1 MIDLW
6 TAVLVGIGLYTL
18 AAYALRE
25 RGVLPPQI
33 RLQGPFTTVHTVRG
47 RQLLER
53 LAQPRRFWRAWTSIG
68 LGISLV
74 IMVAMFAFLLA
85 QAVAIVRNPPP
96 PSAVTEPVNFLV
108 IPGVNEFLP
117 LSVAPEIILGLLIG
131 LVVHEGGHGLLC
143 RVEDIEIRSMG
154 VFLLTL
160 IPLGAFVEP
169 DEQTQRDASR
179 GGRARMFAAGVTNN
193 LVVSA
198 VTFALLFGPVIG
210 AIGVAPGVAIAG
222 AYPGTAAETGGIDA
236 GDRIVGIDGAAVAA
250 AEELDRLLA
259 ATDTATVQV
268 TYVDGETGEETNAAI
283 DRRVQVVGAAADA
296 PLSTG
301 ATDAPITIEQVDAT
315 PVRTLG
321 AFEQLVERNRVVTVT
336 TATGD
341 TAPLPVGAL
350 VDELTTDGP
359 LAAAVDDA
367 AAPLVITDVGG
378 VRITDAATL
387 TEVLAASRAG
397 ERVEVRYVPVG
408 ETSVSAT
415 TVELAA
421 HPQRDSGFLG
431 VTMVRGTSG
440 IVLTDLGVETY
451 PAATYLQLLGAET
464 PSVTGGTPVGGGS
477 PLAAVYVA
485 LLLPL
490 ASLVLGIPN
499 FPGFTPS
506 VTNFYTIEGAAAIG
520 GDALFIIATSLFW
533 IGWIN
538 LQLALFNCIPGY
550 PLDGGRI
557 LRAGV
562 ESVVSRLPVA
572 SAEPVVRTITTS
584 VGVVMLISLLAVVF
598 APALLA
604 G

>member
-1 MIDLW
+1 MTDLW
-6 TAVLVGIGLYTL
+6 TGLLVGIGLYTL
-18 AAYALRE
+18 TAYALRE

-47 RQLLER
+47 RRLLER
-53 LAQPRRFWRAWTSIG
+53 LARPRRFWRAWSSIG
-68 LGISLV
+68 LGVSLV
-74 IMVAMFAFLLA
+74 IMLGMFVFLIA

-96 PSAVTEPVNFLV
+96 PSAVTEPANFLV

-117 LSVAPEIILGLLIG
+117 LSVAPEIILGLVVG

-169 DEQTQRDASR
+169 DEQTQREASR

-198 VTFALLFGPVIG
+198 VTFALLFGPVIA
-210 AIGVAPGVAIAG
+210 AIGVAPGVAVAG
-222 AYPGTAAETGGIDA
+222 AYPGTPAAMGGIDG
-236 GDRIVGIDGAAVAA
+236 GDRITAIDGVAVAA
-250 AEELDRLLA
+250 EDALDRRLA
-259 ATDTATVQV
+259 STETAAVRV
-268 TYVDGETGEETNAAI
+268 TYVDGETGEEVAATV
-283 DRRVQVVGAAADA
+283 DRRLQVVGAAGAA
-296 PLSTG
+296 PLAPTS
-301 ATDAPITIEQVDAT
+301 AAAPITIEQVDGT
-315 PVRTLG
+315 PIQTVG
-321 AFEQLVERNRVVTVT
+321 AFERYVETQRVVTVT
-336 TATGD
+336 TAAGD
-341 TAPLPVGAL
+341 TQTLPVGAL
-350 VDELTTDGP
+350 IDELTADGP
-359 LAAAVDDA
+359 LAAAVGQGG
-367 AAPLVITDVGG
+367 APLVITDVDG
-378 VRITDAATL
+378 VRITDAAAL
-387 TEVLAASRAG
+387 TETLAATSAG
-397 ERVEVRYVPVG
+397 DRLEVGYVPLGGAAV
-408 ETSVSAT
+408 TTT
-415 TVELAA
+415 TVELTA

-440 IVLTDLGVETY
+440 IVLTDLGIESY
-451 PAATYLQLLGAET
+451 PAATYLQLLGAE
-464 PSVTGGTPVGGGS
+464 PPAGGSTPVGGDS

-499 FPGFTPS
+499 FPGFTPA
-506 VTNFYTIEGAAAIG
+506 VTNFYTVGGVAAVG
-520 GDALFIIATSLFW
+520 GDAVFIIATSLFW

-562 ESVVSRLPVA
+562 EAVISRLPI
-572 SAEPVVRTITTS
+572 SPAEPVVRTVTTS

-598 APALLA
+598 APSVL
-604 G
+604 GG

>member
-1 MIDLW
+1 
-6 TAVLVGIGLYTL
+6 
-18 AAYALRE
+18 
-25 RGVLPPQI
+25 
-33 RLQGPFTTVHTVRG
+33 
-47 RQLLER
+47 
-53 LAQPRRFWRAWTSIG
+53 
-68 LGISLV
+68 
-74 IMVAMFAFLLA
+74 
-85 QAVAIVRNPPP
+85 
-96 PSAVTEPVNFLV
+96 
-108 IPGVNEFLP
+108 
-117 LSVAPEIILGLLIG
+117 
-131 LVVHEGGHGLLC
+131 
-143 RVEDIEIRSMG
+143 
-154 VFLLTL
+154 
-160 IPLGAFVEP
+160 
-169 DEQTQRDASR
+169 
-179 GGRARMFAAGVTNN
+179 
-193 LVVSA
+193 
-198 VTFALLFGPVIG
+198 
-210 AIGVAPGVAIAG
+210 
-222 AYPGTAAETGGIDA
+222 
-236 GDRIVGIDGAAVAA
+236 
-250 AEELDRLLA
+250 
-259 ATDTATVQV
+259 VQV
-268 TYVDGETGEETNAAI
+268 TYVDGETGEEANAAI
-283 DRRVQVVGAAADA
+283 DRRLQVVGAAADA
-296 PLSTG
+296 PLSTA
-301 ATDAPITIEQVDAT
+301 ATEAPITIEQVDAT
-315 PVRTLG
+315 PVRTVG

-336 TATGD
+336 TATGG
-341 TAPLPVGAL
+341 TESLPVGAL
-350 VDELTTDGP
+350 VDELTAGGP
-359 LAAAVDDA
+359 LAAAVDGA

-378 VRITDAATL
+378 VRITDAAAL
-387 TEVLAASRAG
+387 TEVLAASRVG
-397 ERVEVRYVPVG
+397 ERVEVGYVPVG
-408 ETSVSAT
+408 ETTVRST

-464 PSVTGGTPVGGGS
+464 PTATGTAPVGGGS

-506 VTNFYTIEGAAAIG
+506 VTNFYTVEGVAALG
-520 GDALFIIATSLFW
+520 GDALFIVATSLFW

-562 ESVVSRLPVA
+562 ESVVSRLPIA